1 MSGFEVLG
9 IVASVIQIADV
20 GARLSVKLLTFS
32 HKVKNADA
40 NIKNISNDVALTCS
54 VLREL
59 GENLKKDEQSR
70 LCNENAVKTA
80 EGVVKECMR
89 VFEDLDGA
97 LDGKLTADDEKKS
110 LFKKIGRGVKF
121 SLVEPQIELM
131 RSNLERLKS
140 TLHLMLQVIIY
151 ARKLRRYIPPVYHCQ
166 SFEC

>member
-1 MSGFEVLG
+1 MSGLEVLG

-40 NIKNISNDVALTCS
+40 NIKNISHDVAITCD

-59 GENLKKDEQSR
+59 GANLKKDEQSR

-89 VFEDLDGA
+89 VFEDLNGA
-97 LDGKLTADDEKKS
+97 LDRKIVDDEEKEKKS
-110 LFKKIGRGVKF
+110 VFRKIGRGV
-121 SLVEPQIELM
+121 
-131 RSNLERLKS
+131 R
-140 TLHLMLQVIIY
+140 
-151 ARKLRRYIPPVYHCQ
+151 
-166 SFEC
+166 